1 MDLKQIIQNFNDGDW
16 GDISPIFNR
25 KIETFLN
32 FLKGK
37 NLLDKIDINQIPDR
51 PEDEFPK
58 MEFLD
63 SLGLLDNLEYSSV
76 PDEHSNKFLLYK
88 LEKNPS
94 ETLNFICDKLL
105 TGVELK
111 GEGYYLKLKDREE
124 LSSFF
129 KDYNRDTSPRDVVIN
144 IFNEDGW
151 DPYWDTTNDVYGDVI
166 EILNAKNLDS
176 LKSYILKE
184 IGDKELSIED
194 YDTEFFDTISN
205 EDGYFTITSENVN
218 ELIRDEESM
227 NNLFDTDLQ
236 DLKQELYSIQNNSY
250 NAAYETEIYRSAM
263 SKLETLFI
271 GNIIDEVSKT
281 EFHTHYSQYIQ
292 IRDFYNDI
300 HKFLSTYEGS
310 GFNEDNLDY
319 HGSYTGIITH
329 LMDEDQMEYLDFRI
343 PDYPDGSVVDEYI
356 NDTFNDYI

>member
-16 GDISPIFNR
+16 EDVSPIFNR
-25 KIETFLN
+25 NITTFFK

-37 NLLDKIDINQIPDR
+37 NLLDRIDINQIP
-51 PEDEFPK
+51 ENEFPE

-105 TGVELK
+105 TDVELR

-124 LSSFF
+124 LSIFF
-129 KDYNRDTSPRDVVIN
+129 KDYSRDTSPRDVVIN

-151 DPYWDTTNDVYGDVI
+151 DPYWNTTDNVYRDVI
-166 EILNAKNLDS
+166 EVLNAKNLDS

-184 IGDKELSIED
+184 IGDIELSIED
-194 YDTEFFDTISN
+194 YDTEFFDDISN

-227 NNLFDTDLQ
+227 KSFFDTDLQ

-250 NAAYETEIYRSAM
+250 NAAYENEIYRSAM
-263 SKLETLFI
+263 SELEILFI
-271 GNIIDEVSKT
+271 GNIIDDKSVKNGI
-281 EFHTHYSQYIQ
+281 THYTDYIQ
-292 IRDFYNDI
+292 IRDFYNDV

>member
-37 NLLDKIDINQIPDR
+37 NLLDKIDINQI

-105 TGVELK
+105 TDVELK

-205 EDGYFTITSENVN
+205 E
-218 ELIRDEESM
+218 
-227 NNLFDTDLQ
+227 
-236 DLKQELYSIQNNSY
+236 ELYSIQNNSY
-250 NAAYETEIYRSAM
+250 NAAYENEIYRSAM
-263 SKLETLFI
+263 SELETLFI
-271 GNIIDEVSKT
+271 GNIIDDQSVKNGI
-281 EFHTHYSQYIQ
+281 THYTDYIQ
-292 IRDFYNDI
+292 IRDFYNDV